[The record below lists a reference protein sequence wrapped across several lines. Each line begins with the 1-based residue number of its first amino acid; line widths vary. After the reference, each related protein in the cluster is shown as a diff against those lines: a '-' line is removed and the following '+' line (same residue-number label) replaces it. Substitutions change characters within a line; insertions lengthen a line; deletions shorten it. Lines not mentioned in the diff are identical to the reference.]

1 MSTATGLA
9 RLDRFAPLLKDA
21 GVDAYLAAS
30 PTTMGYLAGFHE
42 SGGERFLILAI
53 HQDGRRRMICPAL
66 SASQALRS
74 GLEDVRSWRD
84 GEDPLAHFRDLVEEW
99 KLRSSV
105 IAVDDDL
112 QAKVLLEMQAVLPA
126 ALFRP
131 GHEILAKLMRVKD
144 GDEIAMM
151 QKAADIADDAF
162 DVIVPKIRAGMT
174 EIDLERLILEEMQ
187 RRGGKPTFCI
197 AATGPNAAEP
207 HHVSDDSVIEQGHV
221 LILDF
226 GCSYCGYQSDIT
238 RTVAVGEA
246 TDEAR
251 KVYDIVY
258 RAHMAGREAIIPGKA
273 CQSVDQAARKVI
285 EDAGY
290 GEFFFHRTGHGIGMK
305 GHEEP
310 YMIAGNT
317 LPLEPGHCFSVE
329 PGIYLPGNLG
339 VRIENIVTV
348 TPDGYRSLN
357 AEPVAELL
365 VVG

>member
-1 MSTATGLA
+1 MSTAAGLE

-30 PTTMGYLAGFHE
+30 ATSMGYLAGFHE

-53 HQDGRRRMICPAL
+53 HQDGRRRLICPAL
-66 SASQALRS
+66 SASQAIRA
-74 GLEDVRSWRD
+74 GIEDVRSWRD
-84 GEDPLAHFRDLVEEW
+84 GEDPLNHFRDLAEEW
-99 KLRSSV
+99 KLRSSM

-112 QAKVLLEMQAVLPA
+112 QAKMLLEMQAVLPA

-144 GDEIAMM
+144 ADEIAMM

-162 DVIVPKIRAGMT
+162 EAIVPKIRAGIT
-174 EIDLERLILEEMQ
+174 ELEMERIILEEMQ

-207 HHVSDDSVIEQGHV
+207 HHVSDDSVIEHGHV

-226 GCSYCGYQSDIT
+226 GCSYAGYQSDIT
-238 RTVAVGEA
+238 RTVAVVEA
-246 TDEAR
+246 SDEAR
-251 KVYDIVY
+251 KVYGIVY
-258 RAHMAGREAIIPGKA
+258 ASHMAGRNAIRPGMA
-273 CQSVDQAARKVI
+273 CETVDQAARKVI
-285 EDAGY
+285 DDAGY

-310 YMIAGNT
+310 YIIAGNK

-329 PGIYLPGNLG
+329 PGIYLPGKFG
-339 VRIENIVTV
+339 VRVENIVTA

-357 AEPVAELL
+357 AEPASELM